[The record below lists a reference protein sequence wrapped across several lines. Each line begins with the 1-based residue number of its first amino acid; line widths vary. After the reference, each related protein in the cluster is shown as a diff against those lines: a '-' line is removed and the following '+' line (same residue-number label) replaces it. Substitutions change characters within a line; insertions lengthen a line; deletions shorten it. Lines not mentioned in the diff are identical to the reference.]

1 MLFCAQLMIQV
12 KHRPYLPPLL
22 PQRPRCPQPR
32 SSYPGCA
39 APGPLLPAVP
49 RGSHTA
55 AARPPPALLRQL
67 RAQGGRLRGHVCS
80 RRVPARKR
88 RHLPG
93 AGRAAPSSRRACSGD
108 GGRAVA
114 PPPAAPSRRW
124 QRRSAWGRYRGDP
137 RGGEEWRGERAPGG
151 GSGGRRGSSGQRR
164 VE

>member
-1 MLFCAQLMIQV
+1 MLFCAHLTIQV

-32 SSYPGCA
+32 SRCPEA
-39 APGPLLPAVP
+39 QH
-49 RGSHTA
+49 R
-55 AARPPPALLRQL
+55 ARCSQLCPHRHCPPASRPL
-67 RAQGGRLRGHVCS
+67 RARGGRLRGHVCS
-80 RRVPARKR
+80 RRVPAGRR

-124 QRRSAWGRYRGDP
+124 QSRSAWGRYPWRSPGRG
-137 RGGEEWRGERAPGG
+137 
-151 GSGGRRGSSGQRR
+151 R
-164 VE
+164 VERGAGTGRGLREAPR